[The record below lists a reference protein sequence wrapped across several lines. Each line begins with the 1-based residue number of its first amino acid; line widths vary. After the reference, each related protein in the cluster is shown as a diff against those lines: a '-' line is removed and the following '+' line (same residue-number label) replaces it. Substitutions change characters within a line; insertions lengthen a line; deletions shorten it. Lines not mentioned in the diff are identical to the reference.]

1 MTPDDI
7 ARALAATPEPLT
19 PESIRAAVAARPE
32 ATIHERAATAAYL
45 DALVAQEAGL
55 PGSVR
60 AGRLAEWARL
70 WRELEA
76 ERDAELETLRTGP

>member
-7 ARALAATPEPLT
+7 AQAQAAIPEPLT
-19 PESIRAAVAARPE
+19 PESIRAAVATRPE
-32 ATIHERAATAAYL
+32 ATLHERAATAAYL
-45 DALVAQEAGL
+45 DALTAQEAGL

-60 AGRLAEWARL
+60 AGRLADWARV

-76 ERDAELETLRTGP
+76 ERDAELEALRMGA